1 MHCILLACLLVG
13 NFVCSIS
20 VRDTRRLLRQ
30 PILSK
35 NEILKLSF
43 STHPRT
49 RNLPGNVQGQ
59 NSGAKYLFQKAHRGK
74 LSAGRMAALK
84 KVPTKFSINN
94 KTSKSVRQQIK
105 DFFKVQFSFKSRRAK
120 GGSSSA
126 SGARVQTDGGLPIC
140 NCEWPDKEQQ
150 CPSPPIK
157 CEACMGAVN
166 AIRFGSNPINYCGS
180 DGDLYTEESDKR
192 SFYEFC
198 YVVGQEMEEM
208 ALDISG
214 IITEL
219 TIKFGEGYG
228 ASHEICSDLSCCH

>member
-1 MHCILLACLLVG
+1 MHCILLVCLLAG
-13 NFVCSIS
+13 HFVCSIS
-20 VRDTRRLLRQ
+20 AGNQYFRTHTR
-30 PILSK
+30 K
-35 NEILKLSF
+35 
-43 STHPRT
+43 
-49 RNLPGNVQGQ
+49 RNLAGVVQGQ
-59 NSGAKYLFQKAHRGK
+59 NSDTKYLFHKAPRVK
-74 LSAGRMAALK
+74 SPVGRMAALK
-84 KVPTKFSINN
+84 KAPATFSINN
-94 KTSKSVRQQIK
+94 KSSKSVRQQVK
-105 DFFKVQFSFKSRRAK
+105 DFFSKVQFSFKSRGAK
-120 GGSSSA
+120 SGSSSA
-126 SGARVQTDGGLPIC
+126 LGVRAKTGGGLGIC
-140 NCEWPDKEQQ
+140 GCKWPDLSQGGTSEQL

-157 CEACMGAVN
+157 CEICMGATN

-228 ASHEICSDLSCCH
+228 ASHEI